1 MVARQNVIGNILG
14 IHGNTSQASP
24 CQTSTIEPIGT
35 LPMIWKFLPWQSS
48 IIQHAFTILKSL
60 IKK

>member
-35 LPMIWKFLPWQSS
+35 LPMIGNSFFGNPALFSMLSP
-48 IIQHAFTILKSL
+48 F
-60 IKK
+60 